1 MTKERANWY
10 VTREQKDFVANECKR
25 LGLTQSAWI
34 SMIIEK
40 ERAISLRTSYFNKV
54 LDKK

>member
-10 VTREQKDFVANECKR
+10 VTREQKDFVAKECKR

-40 ERAISLRTSYFNKV
+40 ERTVPLRNNYFSRVVDNK
-54 LDKK
+54 

>member
-10 VTREQKDFVANECKR
+10 VTREQKDFVAKECKR

-40 ERAISLRTSYFNKV
+40 ERTVLLRNNYFSRVVDNK
-54 LDKK
+54 

>member
-10 VTREQKDFVANECKR
+10 VTREQKDFVSNECKR